1 MSSTEKE
8 DRYPGVGLSLGPD
21 EAQPIGHADS
31 IRLGL
36 LPLASTHHKGTG
48 REDDDGAHGDEASA
62 QSP

>member
-1 MSSTEKE
+1 MRTAI
-8 DRYPGVGLSLGPD
+8 PGVGLSLGPD
-21 EAQPIGHADS
+21 EAQPGHADL